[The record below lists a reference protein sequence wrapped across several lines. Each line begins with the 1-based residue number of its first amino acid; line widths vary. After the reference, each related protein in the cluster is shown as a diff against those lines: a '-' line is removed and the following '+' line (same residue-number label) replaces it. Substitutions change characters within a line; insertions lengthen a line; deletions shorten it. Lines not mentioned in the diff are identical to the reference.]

1 MLQQRLYQVST
12 LQSLA
17 LILYLGSKR
26 MNGRYFGEL
35 EIVHQCPAS
44 LLGQSTQDK
53 LKHEVALLQVFGL
66 LPLFRFSTSME
77 SGVVK
82 VQLDAVRNVFA
93 IPTDLEIPFF
103 SGNAG
108 GLEAFLRNPKFL
120 VTLVDPDLEDE
131 NTSSTVVISLAQKVE
146 TKKEKLHH
154 R

>member
-1 MLQQRLYQVST
+1 
-12 LQSLA
+12 
-17 LILYLGSKR
+17 
-26 MNGRYFGEL
+26 MNCRYFGEL

-93 IPTDLEIPFF
+93 IPTDLETALSFRQRWR
-103 SGNAG
+103 S
-108 GLEAFLRNPKFL
+108 
-120 VTLVDPDLEDE
+120 
-131 NTSSTVVISLAQKVE
+131 
-146 TKKEKLHH
+146 
-154 R
+154 

>member
-1 MLQQRLYQVST
+1 
-12 LQSLA
+12 
-17 LILYLGSKR
+17 

-82 VQLDAVRNVFA
+82 VQLDAVRNIFA
-93 IPTDLEIPFF
+93 IPTPFL

-108 GLEAFLRNPKFL
+108 GLEAFLRNPQFL

-146 TKKEKLHH
+146 TKKE

>member
-53 LKHEVALLQVFGL
+53 LKHEVALLQVIGL
-66 LPLFRFSTSME
+66 IPLFRFSTSME

-93 IPTDLEIPFF
+93 IPTHLEIPFL

-108 GLEAFLRNPKFL
+108 GLEAFLRNPQFL

-146 TKKEKLHH
+146 TKKE